1 MKNTHFIEV
10 KRYLERQYSVPAAYI
25 DSLKSAPLKGYP
37 NQYAVLVEA
46 FDKEWSF
53 LVDTSSSKINITEVK

>member
-1 MKNTHFIEV
+1 MKNKHFIEV
-10 KRYLERQYSVPAAYI
+10 ERYMERQYSIPATYI
-25 DSLKSAPLKGYP
+25 DNLKSAPLSGYP

-53 LVDTSSSKINITEVK
+53 LVDTSAASINISEVR

>member
-10 KRYLERQYSVPAAYI
+10 KRYMERQYSIPSAYI
-25 DSLKSAPLKGYP
+25 DNLKSAPLNGFP
-37 NQYAVLVEA
+37 NQFAVLVEA

-53 LVDTSSSKINITEVK
+53 LVDTSKSNINITEVR